1 MRLWH
6 IDIIPYLPDYQLS
19 NQWKELDL
27 IFRKQPKDVLI
38 NYIYDYPKEYLL
50 YYSNVVMKELYKRHI
65 IIHNFTNYE
74 EYFKDVAIKESDK
87 FRYLQHN
94 NKYFKLCFCLL
105 YERYIQGQ
113 KDYTEDKM
121 EALVDEMIKRD
132 LI

>member
-19 NQWKELDL
+19 KQWKELDL
-27 IFRKQPKDVLI
+27 IFRKQPKDILI

-50 YYSNVVMKELYKRHI
+50 YYTRVVMKELWKRHI
-65 IIHNFTNYE
+65 MIHDFKNYD
-74 EYFKDVAIKESDK
+74 EYFKDVTIKESDK
-87 FRYLQHN
+87 FRYSQHN

-105 YERYIQGQ
+105 YECYIHGQ
-113 KDYTEDKM
+113 KDYSEDKM
-121 EALVDEMIKRD
+121 EALVDEMIKRN

>member
-6 IDIIPYLPDYQLS
+6 IDIIPYLPNSQLS
-19 NQWKELDL
+19 EQWKDLNL
-27 IFRKQPKDVLI
+27 IFRKQPKDILI

-65 IIHNFTNYE
+65 IIHDFENYN
-74 EYFKDVAIKESDK
+74 EYFKDVALKESDK

-105 YERYIQGQ
+105 YERYIRGQ
-113 KDYTEDKM
+113 KDYMEDKM
-121 EALVDEMIKRD
+121 EALVDEMIKRN

>member
-19 NQWKELDL
+19 EQWKELDL
-27 IFRKQPKDVLI
+27 IFRKQPKDILI

-50 YYSNVVMKELYKRHI
+50 CYSNAVMKELYKRHI
-65 IIHNFTNYE
+65 MIHDFKNYVK
-74 EYFKDVAIKESDK
+74 YFKDVVIKESDK

-94 NKYFKLCFCLL
+94 DKYFKLCFSLL
-105 YERYIQGQ
+105 YECYIRGQ
-113 KDYTEDKM
+113 KDYSEDKM
-121 EALVDEMIKRD
+121 EALVDEMIKRN

>member
-19 NQWKELDL
+19 EQWKELDL
-27 IFRKQPKDVLI
+27 IFRKQPKDILI

-65 IIHNFTNYE
+65 IIHNFTNYD

-87 FRYLQHN
+87 FRYLQHS

-105 YERYIQGQ
+105 YERYIHGQ

-121 EALVDEMIKRD
+121 EALVDEMIKRN

>member
-6 IDIIPYLPDYQLS
+6 IDIISYLPDSQLS
-19 NQWKELDL
+19 EQWKELDL

-38 NYIYDYPKEYLL
+38 NYIYEYPKEYLL

-65 IIHNFTNYE
+65 IIHNFTNYD
-74 EYFKDVAIKESDK
+74 EYFKDVAIKERDK

-94 NKYFKLCFCLL
+94 NKYFKLCFSLL
-105 YERYIQGQ
+105 YERYIRGQ

-121 EALVDEMIKRD
+121 EALVDEMIKRN

>member
-19 NQWKELDL
+19 EQWKELDL

-65 IIHNFTNYE
+65 IIHDFTNYDK
-74 EYFKDVAIKESDK
+74 YFKDVVIKESDK

-105 YERYIQGQ
+105 YERYIHGQ
-113 KDYTEDKM
+113 KDYREDKM
-121 EALVDEMIKRD
+121 EALVDEMIKRN

>member
-19 NQWKELDL
+19 KQWKELDL
-27 IFRKQPKDVLI
+27 IFRKQPEDILI

-65 IIHNFTNYE
+65 IIHDFTNYD
-74 EYFKDVAIKESDK
+74 EYFKDVRIKESDK

-94 NKYFKLCFCLL
+94 NKYFKLCFSLL
-105 YERYIQGQ
+105 YERYIRGQ
-113 KDYTEDKM
+113 KDYSEDKM
-121 EALVDEMIKRD
+121 ETLVDEMIKRN

>member
-19 NQWKELDL
+19 KQWKELDL
-27 IFRKQPKDVLI
+27 IFRKQPKDILI

-50 YYSNVVMKELYKRHI
+50 YYSNIVMKEVWKRHI
-65 IIHNFTNYE
+65 MIHDFTNYD
-74 EYFKDVAIKESDK
+74 EYFKDVVIKESDK

-94 NKYFKLCFCLL
+94 DKYFKLCFSLL
-105 YERYIQGQ
+105 YERYIRGQ

-121 EALVDEMIKRD
+121 EALVDEMIKRN

>member
-6 IDIIPYLPDYQLS
+6 IDIIPYLPNYQLS
-19 NQWKELDL
+19 EQWKVLDL
-27 IFRKQPKDVLI
+27 IFRKQPKDILI
-38 NYIYDYPKEYLL
+38 NYIYEYPKEYLL

-65 IIHNFTNYE
+65 IIHDFTNYD

-105 YERYIQGQ
+105 YERYIHGQ

>member
-6 IDIIPYLPDYQLS
+6 SDIIPYLPNYQLFK
-19 NQWKELDL
+19 QWKELDL
-27 IFRKQPKDVLI
+27 IFRKQPKDILI

-65 IIHNFTNYE
+65 IIHNFKNYD
-74 EYFKDVAIKESDK
+74 EYFKDVTIKESDK

-94 NKYFKLCFCLL
+94 DKYFKLCFCLL
-105 YERYIQGQ
+105 YERYIHGQ

-121 EALVDEMIKRD
+121 EALVDEMIERD

>member
-19 NQWKELDL
+19 KQWKELDL
-27 IFRKQPKDVLI
+27 IFRKQPKDILI

-50 YYSNVVMKELYKRHI
+50 YYSNIVMKEVWKRHI
-65 IIHNFTNYE
+65 MIHDFTNYD
-74 EYFKDVAIKESDK
+74 EYFKDVTIKESDK

-94 NKYFKLCFCLL
+94 NKYFKLCFCLF
-105 YERYIQGQ
+105 YERYIRGQ
-113 KDYTEDKM
+113 KDYAEDKM
-121 EALVDEMIKRD
+121 EALVDEMIKRN

>member
-19 NQWKELDL
+19 KQWKELDL

-65 IIHNFTNYE
+65 IIHDFKNYD

-105 YERYIQGQ
+105 YEHYIRGQ

-121 EALVDEMIKRD
+121 EALVDEMIKRN

>member
-6 IDIIPYLPDYQLS
+6 IDIIPYLPNSQLS
-19 NQWKELDL
+19 EQWKDL
-27 IFRKQPKDVLI
+27 KSIFRKQPKDILI

-50 YYSNVVMKELYKRHI
+50 HYSHVVMKELYKRHI
-65 IIHNFTNYE
+65 ISHDFENYDG
-74 EYFKDVAIKESDK
+74 YFKDVTTKESDK

-94 NKYFKLCFCLL
+94 DKYFKLCFCLL
-105 YERYIQGQ
+105 YERYIRGQ

-121 EALVDEMIKRD
+121 EALVDEMIKRN

>member
-6 IDIIPYLPDYQLS
+6 IDIIPYLPNSQLS
-19 NQWKELDL
+19 EQWKELDL
-27 IFRKQPKDVLI
+27 IFRKQPKDILI

-50 YYSNVVMKELYKRHI
+50 YCSNVVMKELYKRHI
-65 IIHNFTNYE
+65 IIHDFKNYDK
-74 EYFKDVAIKESDK
+74 YFKDVVIKESDK

-94 NKYFKLCFCLL
+94 DKYFKLCFCLL
-105 YERYIQGQ
+105 YERYIRGQ

-121 EALVDEMIKRD
+121 EALVDEMIKRN

>member
-19 NQWKELDL
+19 EQWKELDL
-27 IFRKQPKDVLI
+27 IFRKQPKDILI

-50 YYSNVVMKELYKRHI
+50 YYSRIVIKELYKRHI
-65 IIHNFTNYE
+65 IIHDFTNYD

-94 NKYFKLCFCLL
+94 NKYFKLCFSLL
-105 YERYIQGQ
+105 YERYIYGQ

-121 EALVDEMIKRD
+121 EALVDETIKRN

>member
-19 NQWKELDL
+19 GQWKELDL
-27 IFRKQPKDVLI
+27 IFRKQPKDILI

-65 IIHNFTNYE
+65 IIHDFTNYD

-94 NKYFKLCFCLL
+94 NKYFKLCFSLL
-105 YERYIQGQ
+105 YERYIHGQ

-121 EALVDEMIKRD
+121 EALVDEMIKRN

>member
-19 NQWKELDL
+19 QQWKELDL
-27 IFRKQPKDVLI
+27 IFRKQPKDILI

-50 YYSNVVMKELYKRHI
+50 YYSRIVMKELYKRHMV
-65 IIHNFTNYE
+65 IHNFNNYDK
-74 EYFKDVAIKESDK
+74 YFKDVVIKESDK

-105 YERYIQGQ
+105 YERYIRGQ

-121 EALVDEMIKRD
+121 EALVDETIKRN

>member
-19 NQWKELDL
+19 EQWKELDL
-27 IFRKQPKDVLI
+27 IFRKQPKDILI

-50 YYSNVVMKELYKRHI
+50 YYSRIVIKEFLKRHI
-65 IIHNFTNYE
+65 IIHDFKNYDG
-74 EYFKDVAIKESDK
+74 YFKDVTIKESDK

-105 YERYIQGQ
+105 YERYIRGQ
-113 KDYTEDKM
+113 KDYLEDKM
-121 EALVDEMIKRD
+121 EALVDEMIKRN

>member
-19 NQWKELDL
+19 EQWKELDL
-27 IFRKQPKDVLI
+27 IFRKQPKDILI

-50 YYSNVVMKELYKRHI
+50 YYSWIVIKELYKRHI
-65 IIHNFTNYE
+65 TIHNFKNYVK
-74 EYFKDVAIKESDK
+74 YFENVAIKESDK

-105 YERYIQGQ
+105 YERYIRGQ

-121 EALVDEMIKRD
+121 EALVDETIKRN

>member
-6 IDIIPYLPDYQLS
+6 IDIIPYLPNYQLS
-19 NQWKELDL
+19 EQWKVLDL
-27 IFRKQPKDVLI
+27 IFRKQPKDILI

-65 IIHNFTNYE
+65 IIHDFKNYD
-74 EYFKDVAIKESDK
+74 EYFKDVTIKESDK

-94 NKYFKLCFCLL
+94 DKYFKLCFCLL
-105 YERYIQGQ
+105 YERYIHGQ

-121 EALVDEMIKRD
+121 EALVDEMIERD

>member
-19 NQWKELDL
+19 KQWKELDL
-27 IFRKQPKDVLI
+27 IFRKQPKDILI

-50 YYSNVVMKELYKRHI
+50 YYSLIVIKELYKRHMV
-65 IIHNFTNYE
+65 IHNFNNYDK
-74 EYFKDVAIKESDK
+74 YFKDVVIKESDK

-121 EALVDEMIKRD
+121 EALVDEMIKRN

>member
-6 IDIIPYLPDYQLS
+6 IDIIPYLPNYQLS
-19 NQWKELDL
+19 EQWKVLDL
-27 IFRKQPKDVLI
+27 IFRKQPKDILI
-38 NYIYDYPKEYLL
+38 NYIYEYPKEYLL

-65 IIHNFTNYE
+65 IIHDFTNYD

-105 YERYIQGQ
+105 YERYIHGQ

-121 EALVDEMIKRD
+121 EALVDEMIKRN

>member
-19 NQWKELDL
+19 KQWKELDL
-27 IFRKQPKDVLI
+27 IFRKQPKDILI
-38 NYIYDYPKEYLL
+38 NYIYEYPKEYLL

-65 IIHNFTNYE
+65 IIHDFTNYD
-74 EYFKDVAIKESDK
+74 EYFKDVTIKESDK

-105 YERYIQGQ
+105 YERYIRGQ

-121 EALVDEMIKRD
+121 EALVDEMIKRN

>member
-19 NQWKELDL
+19 EQWKVLDL
-27 IFRKQPKDVLI
+27 IFRKQPKDILI

-65 IIHNFTNYE
+65 IIHDFTNYD
-74 EYFKDVAIKESDK
+74 EYFKNVVIKESDK

-105 YERYIQGQ
+105 YERYIHGQ

-121 EALVDEMIKRD
+121 EALVDEMIERD